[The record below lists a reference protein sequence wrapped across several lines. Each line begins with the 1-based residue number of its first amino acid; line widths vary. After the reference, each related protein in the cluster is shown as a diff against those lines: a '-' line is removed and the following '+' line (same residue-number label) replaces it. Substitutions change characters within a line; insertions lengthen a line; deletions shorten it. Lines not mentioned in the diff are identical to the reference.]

1 MADILTAVRGKR
13 MIRFENKSSRSG
25 QVSTL
30 SGVPLKIFVSTQ
42 TGRRYLCLYLPGAPP
57 LQQLPPGFHHPGDPS
72 GAMCIL

>member
-42 TGRRYLCLYLPGAPP
+42 TGRRYLCLR
-57 LQQLPPGFHHPGDPS
+57 
-72 GAMCIL
+72 CV